1 MTYLALFALLA
12 ATPTDVAHP
21 SWMVGTWG
29 WQNAG
34 EKGNDCGSDHTTTYF
49 RNGTFEFI
57 GQTGTWRIEGPRLIE
72 TVTDPGEA
80 GDPADR
86 GKSTIIRFNRLRPGV
101 LQVAG
106 EHPGKM
112 IKCRTE

>member
-1 MTYLALFALLA
+1 MKFLALFAILA
-12 ATPTDVAHP
+12 APPADAAHP

-34 EKGNDCGSDHTTTYF
+34 EKGNDCRSDHATTYF
-49 RNGTFEFI
+49 RDGTFEFI
-57 GQTGTWRIEGPRLIE
+57 GQAGTWRIEGSRLIE

-86 GKSTIIRFNRLRPGV
+86 GKSTAIHFKRLRPGV

-106 EHPGKM
+106 EYPGKM
-112 IKCRTE
+112 IKCPPE